1 MRSQR
6 EFELGVG
13 LMNENSL
20 PMAFQHLLEAVQLDP
35 SNAEAHNV
43 LGVLYTARH
52 NFREAEEHLSR
63 AVALTAETDLDLRP
77 SLRPEIQNNI
87 GVLYLEQ
94 EQYDRAIREFESAT
108 ANLLYTTPYLAWA
121 NLGFAHYKKQNY
133 PEAVRALTQSVTL
146 QRDFCLGYLRLGQ
159 TYLAMRDFENAEQAL
174 THVVEVPN
182 TTCNRTQEAWQM
194 RGEARAQLGHSEDA
208 TADFE
213 RCVELAAESDVG
225 RACRRYLETLH

>member
-20 PMAFQHLLEAVQLDP
+20 PMAFQHLLEAVRLDS

-52 NFREAEEHLSR
+52 NFREAQDHL
-63 AVALTAETDLDLRP
+63 AQALALTADAELDLRP
-77 SLRPEIQNNI
+77 SLKAEVHNNI
-87 GVLYLEQ
+87 GVLYMEQ
-94 EQYDRAIREFESAT
+94 DEYDSAIREFESAT
-108 ANLLYTTPYLAWA
+108 ADLLYTTPYLAWA
-121 NLGFAHYKKQNY
+121 NLGYAHFRKQQY
-133 PEAVRALTQSVTL
+133 PDAVRALTQSVTL

-174 THVVEVPN
+174 THVVDVPN

-194 RGEARAQLGHSEDA
+194 RGEARAQLGHREDA

-213 RCVELAAESDVG
+213 RCVELAAESEVG
-225 RACRRYLETLH
+225 HSCRRYLETLH